1 MTSVINGSIHGD
13 RSMIKSPSTSR
24 RRCDCGCKTRASHT
38 GMGDGVALM
47 MGCEFHVR
55 VWVRDGI
62 EQIKRS
68 THK

>member
-1 MTSVINGSIHGD
+1 MSVISGSIHGN
-13 RSMIKSPSTSR
+13 RSMTKAPPTCR
-24 RRCDCGCKTRASHT
+24 YRCHCGCKTRASHI

-47 MGCEFHVR
+47 SGCEFHVR

-68 THK
+68 MHK